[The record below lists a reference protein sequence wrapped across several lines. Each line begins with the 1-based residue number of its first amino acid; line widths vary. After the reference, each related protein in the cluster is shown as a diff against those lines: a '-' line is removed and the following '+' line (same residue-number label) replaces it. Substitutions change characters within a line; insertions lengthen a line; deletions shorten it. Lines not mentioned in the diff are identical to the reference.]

1 MAKEEVGTVVDEDPL
16 GVKEEPQ
23 SDFDKAIQ
31 AGIDSGMINENVVE
45 TAESL
50 EGVPQMDAPDF
61 GEGRSFGGG
70 TDFEDLIAE
79 FASIKDQKD
88 AHRNAGKVL
97 NAQEDYI
104 QKLLLSKL
112 GEEGLEKASA
122 ERGTASRKESRFPS
136 IKDWPA
142 FLAWVI
148 EFGHS
153 ELLKKAV
160 NSAPARALEETGVEI
175 PGVEW
180 YEDVSLGFRRK
191 KPKVAK

>member
-1 MAKEEVGTVVDEDPL
+1 MAEEEVGTVVDEDPL
-16 GVKEEPQ
+16 GVSGDEAQ

-31 AGIDSGMINENVVE
+31 AGLDSGMIQDNVVE

-50 EGVPQMDAPDF
+50 EGVPQMEAPDF

-88 AHRNAGKVL
+88 AHRNAGKAL

-104 QKLLLSKL
+104 EKLLLSKL
-112 GEEGLEKASA
+112 GEEGLENASA
-122 ERGTASRKESRFPS
+122 ERGTASRKETRYPS
-136 IKDWPA
+136 IKDWPVV
-142 FLAWVI
+142 LAWLM
-148 EFGHS
+148 EYGHT
-153 ELLKKAV
+153 ELLKKSL

-180 YEDVSLGFRRK
+180 YDDVTLGFRRK
-191 KPKVAK
+191 KGK